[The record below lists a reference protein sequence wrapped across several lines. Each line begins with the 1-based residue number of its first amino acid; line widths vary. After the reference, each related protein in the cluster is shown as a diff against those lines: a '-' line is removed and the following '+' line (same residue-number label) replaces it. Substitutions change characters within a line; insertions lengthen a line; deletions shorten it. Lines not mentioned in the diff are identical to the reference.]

1 MFGRLT
7 RFSCIALVGLAT
19 VQLLPSAAMAQYYD
33 DDQDYR
39 PPPRWDNRQDQDWGR
54 SRGDWDGGC
63 GRRELM
69 RAAREEGFRRIDS
82 IQSNGRRI
90 IVRGWNDGGPDRMA
104 FANRRGCPALN

>member
-1 MFGRLT
+1 MFGRFT
-7 RFSCIALVGLAT
+7 GISCVALVAMAA

-33 DDQDYR
+33 DDNG
-39 PPPRWDNRQDQDWGR
+39 PPPRWDRQDPDWGR
-54 SRGDWDGGC
+54 SRGDWDRGGGC
-63 GRRELM
+63 DRRELM

-82 IQSNGRRI
+82 IQMNGRRI